1 MQYKPTI
8 LYVEDEAGIR
18 ENVKRPL
25 GYFSS
30 ELYIACDGQEG
41 LALYKEHLPDI
52 VVTDIKMPNMNGM
65 EMSQAIKDINPKQYI
80 IITTAHNEADFFM
93 NAIELHIDA
102 FILKPIDLDL
112 LEEQVLRIGE
122 QLNVKKELERQ
133 IVLTEEISQLQ
144 NNYVIVVDSEQN
156 LIFSNQK
163 FLDFFAVSNLD
174 KFIKKHKDL
183 THLFIENN
191 DYFYPNVNE
200 DIDWIQQIERLKSNK
215 RLIAMLDTKG
225 EECVFLISFEHIA
238 KSNHTVISF
247 VEVTT
252 LAIEKNDLEKKAYHD
267 TLTKIHNRTYF
278 EETFCHAIMHQ
289 REQETHLSFMMLD
302 IDKFKLINDTYGH
315 QVGDDI
321 LVELAQLVESKTRKT
336 DSFAR
341 WGGEEFVMILPNV
354 TVEMAL
360 KIAENLRVVIAL
372 HTFAHNLSIT
382 CSFGVASLGE
392 GESQK
397 SVMKRADEALYRAKQ
412 AGRNRVES

>member
-8 LYVEDEAGIR
+8 LYVEDEEGIR

-52 VVTDIKMPNMNGM
+52 VVTDIKMPNMSGI
-65 EMSQAIKDINPKQYI
+65 EMSQAIKAINPKQYI

-93 NAIELHIDA
+93 NAIEMHIDA
-102 FILKPIDLDL
+102 YILKPIDLDL
-112 LEEQVLRIGE
+112 LEEQVIRISE
-122 QLNVKKELERQ
+122 QLNVKKELEKQ

-144 NNYVIVVDSEQN
+144 NNYVIVLDSDKEI
-156 LIFSNQK
+156 IFSNQK
-163 FLDFFAVSNLD
+163 FLDFFAVSKLEE
-174 KFIKKHKDL
+174 FIKKYNSVHQHFIQKD
-183 THLFIENN
+183 
-191 DYFYPNVNE
+191 DYFYPNKDI

-215 RLIAMLDTKG
+215 RLITMLDTKG
-225 EECVFLISFEHIA
+225 EEYVFLISLAHIE

-252 LAIEKNDLEKKAYHD
+252 LALEKNALEKKAYHD
-267 TLTKIHNRTYF
+267 ALTKIHNRTYF

-289 REQETHLSFMMLD
+289 REKESHLSFMMLD

-341 WGGEEFVMILPNV
+341 WGGEEFVMILPQ
-354 TVEMAL
+354 TTLEMAL
-360 KIAENLRVVIAL
+360 RVAENLREIIAS
-372 HTFAHNLSIT
+372 HTFSHNLSIT